1 MERERVR
8 AETLYRR
15 DRLTEEAR
23 TTLSRSIVN
32 SVANW
37 IQSEGFDAVML
48 YLSMKSEVAT
58 FDLLDLLLHREKMV
72 CAPIVDTRQLE
83 LTPRRI
89 RDPKTELVRH
99 PYGMLEPNAT
109 CPTFPISLNSNLL
122 LYLVSLSTHNGYR
135 LGYGKGFYDRF
146 LVRSVH
152 TLFRVGLAYQ
162 MQIVE
167 DTFPQTWDVPVQHI
181 FTENGTIVVSGRQ
194 SAVS

>member
-8 AETLYRR
+8 AETLHRR
-15 DRLTEEAR
+15 NGLAEEVR
-23 TTLSRSIVN
+23 TTLNRRIVN

-37 IQSEGFDAVML
+37 IQSEGFDTVML
-48 YLSMKSEVAT
+48 YLSMRSEVET
-58 FDLLDLLLHREKMV
+58 FDLLDFLLHREKIV
-72 CAPIVDTRQLE
+72 CAPVVDTRQLE

-89 RDPKTELVRH
+89 QNAKTELVRH
-99 PYGMLEPNAT
+99 RYGMLEPNAT
-109 CPTFPISLNSNLL
+109 CPTFPISQLQLII
-122 LYLVSLSTHNGYR
+122 VPGIAFDHNGYR

-146 LVRSVH
+146 LTKCPHAVH
-152 TLFRVGLAYQ
+152 VGLAYQ
-162 MQIVE
+162 IQIVE

>member
-8 AETLYRR
+8 AETLHRR
-15 DRLTEEAR
+15 DGLTEEAQ

-32 SVANW
+32 SVATW
-37 IQSEGFDAVML
+37 TQSEGFDAVML

-58 FDLLDLLLHREKMV
+58 FDLLDLLLHQEKIV
-72 CAPIVDTRQLE
+72 CAPVVDTRQLE

-89 RDPKTELVRH
+89 RNPKTELVRH
-99 PYGMLEPNAT
+99 RYGMLEPNAT
-109 CPTFPISLNSNLL
+109 CPIFPIAQLQLII
-122 LYLVSLSTHNGYR
+122 VPGIAFDPNGYR

-146 LVRSVH
+146 LAKCPNAVS
-152 TLFRVGLAYQ
+152 VGLAYQ

-167 DTFPQTWDVPVQHI
+167 DTFPQAWDVPVQHI
-181 FTENGTIVVSGRQ
+181 FTEKGRIAISSQQ